1 MKTFQT
7 WKGHHVCSSS
17 ILDGRDTDAE
27 LLDIQTAQPDDMWAL
42 RAQLLGDSPHL
53 SQEVLRETSDHT
65 DVFPDDVLLEILS
78 ANPDE
83 LGQDTLLSYLENKE
97 DPLPDYMIDIL
108 RQVAKGVSYKTIL
121 KRDIAEY
128 HAGKSR
134 AAQDIIR
141 SILCDTV
148 VDLIQ
153 YRNWLD
159 NLGGMSADKQIIASY
174 LSEGDTSNAMSLLN
188 LLPSLYE
195 LQGDE
200 LDAYNDYKNIIQLQE
215 GWKQAGINITE
226 LDSSNI
232 AILNNYA
239 VNSTGSAQN
248 MAKNILSYAYNYHF
262 CDCMHTNDST
272 FFKNNNISI
281 GNAFNDAFGLKISV
295 APNPANTWVAFDF
308 QLPFNVTE
316 GVIKITDIAGK
327 LMETIPVASPIG
339 QKAWDVRHIQS
350 GVYLFIL
357 ESGGYSKSGKLIIQ

>member
-17 ILDGRDTDAE
+17 ILDGIDADAE

-53 SQEVLRETSDHT
+53 SQEVLREMSDRT

-83 LGQDTLLSYLENKE
+83 LKRDTLLSYLENKE
-97 DPLPDYMIDIL
+97 NPLPDYMIDIL
-108 RQVAKGVSYKTIL
+108 RQVAQGVSYKTIL

-134 AAQDIIR
+134 ATQDIIR

-148 VDLIQ
+148 ADLIQ

-188 LLPSLYE
+188 MLPSLYE

-232 AILNNYA
+232 AILNDYA

-248 MAKNILSYAYNYHF
+248 MAKNILSYACNYHF

-281 GNAFNDAFGLKISV
+281 GNSFNEAFGLKISV
-295 APNPANTWVAFDF
+295 APNPARTWVAFNYE
-308 QLPFNVTE
+308 LPNEESE
-316 GVIKITDIAGK
+316 GLIRITDISGNVIK
-327 LMETIPVASPIG
+327 QFIITSRQG
-339 QKAWDVRHIQS
+339 QYIWDTRVIKS
-350 GVYLFIL
+350 GVYFYTLFV
-357 ESGGYSKSGKLIIQ
+357 SGLSKSGKIVIN

>member
-7 WKGHHVCSSS
+7 WKGHYVCSSS
-17 ILDGRDTDAE
+17 ILDGGNTNAE
-27 LLDIQTAQPDDMWAL
+27 LLDIQTAQPDDMWTL
-42 RAQLLGDSPHL
+42 RAQLLGHSPHL
-53 SQEVLRETSDHT
+53 SQEVLRETSDRT

-108 RQVAKGVSYKTIL
+108 RQVAQGVSYKTIL

-128 HAGKSR
+128 HAGKSQ

-141 SILCDTV
+141 SILSDTV
-148 VDLIQ
+148 VDLTQ

-200 LDAYNDYKNIIQLQE
+200 LIAYNDYKNIIQLQQ
-215 GWKQAGINITE
+215 GWKQAGKIITE

-248 MAKNILSYAYNYHF
+248 IAKNILSYAYNYHF
-262 CDCMHTNDST
+262 YDCMHTNDST
-272 FFKNNNISI
+272 FFKNSNTSF
-281 GNAFNDAFGLKISV
+281 GNSFNKAFGPKVSV
-295 APNPANTWVAFDF
+295 APNPASTWIAFTYE
-308 QLPFNVTE
+308 LPNKNSE
-316 GVIKITDIAGK
+316 GIIKITDISGNVIKQFIINGK
-327 LMETIPVASPIG
+327 QG
-339 QKAWDVRHIQS
+339 QYVLDTRKIKT
-350 GVYLFIL
+350 GVYFYTLFV
-357 ESGGYSKSGKLIIQ
+357 SGLSKSGKIIIN